1 MKESK
6 RRMSIKN
13 KMFLFVIISMIAISF
28 GTAMIAYS
36 ISVNS
41 IDSYYKNMTLD
52 IARSFTEFVDADYLA
67 ELRQEAESEE
77 FQALRDEAEETDNES
92 LIEER
97 LKEKGLWD
105 GYVDT
110 RTNIMKYLNNINDV
124 EYLYV
129 VVWGGI
135 DDTVDMYL
143 VDDESIP
150 LYETGYYEEREES
163 LLGVDASKEVP
174 PTISNGDW
182 GWLCSAFVPV
192 YNSKGELICQ
202 IGCDISMEDVM
213 KDRHRFLIYILAA
226 TLVLTAAVLVCS
238 VIFANR
244 VVVKPLNALT
254 NELAKFRPEKD
265 TDYKNAGVID
275 IDIKSRDEIEDIYIA
290 IRSMQ
295 KNIIDHLNDLSEMEK
310 DKEKAEIEIK
320 TKEEQIG
327 QISREAYHDALTSV
341 GSKTAYVKKIDEINA
356 KLRDNSIEFAIV
368 MVDMNDLKH
377 INDSYGH
384 KAGDQYIKGCCHL
397 ICDTFKHSPVYR
409 IGGDEFV
416 AILMGHDYS
425 ERIRLVNEL
434 KDAYDKAY
442 SNETVDPW
450 LRYSAA
456 VGMAENA
463 SDDNTAELVF
473 KRADKAMYKAKKDFK
488 EEHGST
494 R

>member
-1 MKESK
+1 
-6 RRMSIKN
+6 
-13 KMFLFVIISMIAISF
+13 
-28 GTAMIAYS
+28 
-36 ISVNS
+36 
-41 IDSYYKNMTLD
+41 
-52 IARSFTEFVDADYLA
+52 
-67 ELRQEAESEE
+67 
-77 FQALRDEAEETDNES
+77 
-92 LIEER
+92 
-97 LKEKGLWD
+97 
-105 GYVDT
+105 
-110 RTNIMKYLNNINDV
+110 
-124 EYLYV
+124 
-129 VVWGGI
+129 
-135 DDTVDMYL
+135 
-143 VDDESIP
+143 
-150 LYETGYYEEREES
+150 
-163 LLGVDASKEVP
+163 
-174 PTISNGDW
+174 
-182 GWLCSAFVPV
+182 
-192 YNSKGELICQ
+192 
-202 IGCDISMEDVM
+202 
-213 KDRHRFLIYILAA
+213 
-226 TLVLTAAVLVCS
+226 
-238 VIFANR
+238 
-244 VVVKPLNALT
+244 
-254 NELAKFRPEKD
+254 
-265 TDYKNAGVID
+265 
-275 IDIKSRDEIEDIYIA
+275 
-290 IRSMQ
+290 MQ

>member
-6 RRMSIKN
+6 HRMSIKN

-97 LKEKGLWD
+97 LKEKGLWE

-135 DDTVDMYL
+135 DDTLDMYL

-163 LLGVDASKEVP
+163 LLGVDATKEVP

-244 VVVKPLNALT
+244 VVVKPLNTLT
-254 NELAKFRPEKD
+254 NELAKFHPEKD
-265 TDYKNAGVID
+265 TDYEHSGVID
-275 IDIKSRDEIEDIYIA
+275 IDIKSRDEIEDIYNA

-295 KNIIDHLNDLSEMEK
+295 MNITDYLNDLSEMEK

-341 GSKTAYVKKIDEINA
+341 GSKIAYIKKIDEINT

-368 MVDMNDLKH
+368 MVDMNDLKN

-384 KAGDQYIKGCCHL
+384 KAGDLYIKGCCHL

-434 KDAYDKAY
+434 KDAYENAY
-442 SNETVDPW
+442 SDETVDPW

-488 EEHGST
+488 EIHGST

>member
-1 MKESK
+1 
-6 RRMSIKN
+6 
-13 KMFLFVIISMIAISF
+13 MFLFVIIVVIAISF

-52 IARSFTEFVDADYLA
+52 IARSFTEFIDADYLD
-67 ELRQEAESEE
+67 ELRKEAESDE
-77 FQALRDEAEETDNES
+77 FQALRNEAEEADDDS
-92 LIEER
+92 IIEER

-105 GYVDT
+105 GYADT
-110 RTNIMKYLNNINDV
+110 RKSIMKYLNNIHDV
-124 EYLYV
+124 EYLYIV
-129 VVWGGI
+129 VCG
-135 DDTVDMYL
+135 DADATRDMYL
-143 VDDESIP
+143 VDGEEFP

-163 LLGVDASKEVP
+163 LLGMDLTQEVP
-174 PTISNGDW
+174 PTISYGDW

-192 YNSKGELICQ
+192 YNSKGEVVCQ

-238 VIFANR
+238 VIFANK
-244 VVVKPLNALT
+244 VVVKPLNMLT
-254 NELAKFRPEKD
+254 DELEKFRPEKD
-265 TDYKNAGVID
+265 TDYEHAGVIN
-275 IDIKSRDEIEDIYIA
+275 IDINSRDEIEDIYNA

-295 KNIIDHLNDLSEMEK
+295 KNIIDYLNDLSELEK

-341 GSKTAYVKKIDEINA
+341 GSKAAYIKKMEELNA
-356 KLRDNSIEFAIV
+356 GLHDNNIEFAIV
-368 MVDMNDLKH
+368 MVDMNELKH

-384 KAGDQYIKGCCHL
+384 KAGDIYIKGCCRL

-416 AILMGHDYS
+416 AVLIGHDYS
-425 ERIRLVNEL
+425 ERVRLVNEL
-434 KDAYDKAY
+434 RDEYEKAY
-442 SNETVDPW
+442 TNKTVDPW

-456 VGMAENA
+456 VGMAENS
-463 SDDNTAELVF
+463 SDDNTAEFVF
-473 KRADKAMYKAKKDFK
+473 KRADKAMYNAKKAFK
-488 EEHGST
+488 EKYGSS